1 MTDISPYNVLDIHR
15 NCTIDEVKNKFKK
28 LAVQYHPDK
37 GGDKNIFNLLV
48 HSFKQ
53 IVKDINDK
61 NSDKDFQTLKTE
73 YKHSNNTDNNYVVA
87 NEEFHDKFNKYFN
100 ENKTVD
106 INFERG
112 YNNFINEPEIKTSQ
126 KHYKLKIYKEPEGNI
141 LSKLQFEE
149 LGTTIKDYSGKND
162 DIHKLQY
169 MDYQYAHTTS
179 KLIDPDMVKHRNEF
193 KSLNDIKQKRS
204 SENFSLTNEE
214 RTFYEKLSLMK
225 DRKEQKRIAKLQK
238 FDKYLDKHNSSLSQL
253 SIQ

>member
-1 MTDISPYNVLDIHR
+1 MSISPYNVLNI
-15 NCTIDEVKNKFKK
+15 NPNSTLDEVKNKFKK

-73 YKHSNNTDNNYVVA
+73 YKHSNATETKYVVA
-87 NEEFHDKFNKYFN
+87 NDNFQDKFNKYFN
-100 ENKTVD
+100 DNKTKD
-106 INFERG
+106 ANFERG
-112 YNNFINEPEIKTSQ
+112 YNNFISEPEVKTSE
-126 KHYKLKIYKEPEGNI
+126 KHYKLKKYKEPEGSI

-149 LGTTIKDYSGKND
+149 LGTTTKDYSGKND
-162 DIHKLQY
+162 NIHKLQY

-179 KLIDPDMVKHRNEF
+179 KLIDPDLVKHRNEF

-204 SENFSLTNEE
+204 SENFSMTDEE
-214 RTFYEKLSLMK
+214 KSYYDKLSLMK
-225 DRKEQKRIAKLQK
+225 DKKEQKRIANLHKY
-238 FDKYLDKHNSSLSQL
+238 DNYLDKHNSSISQL
-253 SIQ
+253 TIQ

>member
-1 MTDISPYNVLDIHR
+1 MQGISPYNVLNIHQ
-15 NCTIDEVKNKFKK
+15 NCTLDEVKNKFKR

-61 NSDKDFQTLKTE
+61 SSDKDFHTLKTE
-73 YKHSNNTDNNYVVA
+73 YKHTNNADTNYVVA
-87 NEEFHDKFNKYFN
+87 NDGFQDKFNKYFN

-106 INFERG
+106 TNFERG
-112 YNNFINEPEIKTSQ
+112 YSNFISEPDVKTSHT
-126 KHYKLKIYKEPEGNI
+126 HYKLKKYKEPEGSI

-149 LGTTIKDYSGKND
+149 LGSTTKDFSGKND

-179 KLIDPDMVKHRNEF
+179 KLIDPDMVKQRDEF

-204 SENFSLTNEE
+204 AENFSMTDEE
-214 RTFYEKLSLMK
+214 RNYYEKLSLLK
-225 DRKEQKRIAKLQK
+225 DRKEQKRIANLHKYE
-238 FDKYLDKHNSSLSQL
+238 KYLDRHNSSISQL

>member
-1 MTDISPYNVLDIHR
+1 M
-15 NCTIDEVKNKFKK
+15 KNQFKK

-53 IVKDINDK
+53 IIKDIKDK
-61 NSDKDFQTLKTE
+61 ESDKSFHTLKTE
-73 YKHSNNTDNNYVVA
+73 HKHSINTDTDYVVA
-87 NEEFHDKFNKYFN
+87 NDGFQDKFNRYFN
-100 ENKTVD
+100 ENKTKD
-106 INFERG
+106 TNFERG
-112 YNNFINEPEIKTSQ
+112 YDIFISEPEVKTSQ
-126 KHYKLKIYKEPEGNI
+126 KHYKLKKYKEPEGSV

-149 LGTTIKDYSGKND
+149 LGTTTKDYSGKND
-162 DIHKLQY
+162 NIHKLQY

-204 SENFSLTNEE
+204 SENFSMTDDEK
-214 RTFYEKLSLMK
+214 TYYEKLSVMN
-225 DRKEQKRIAKLQK
+225 DRKEQKRIANIHKY
-238 FDKYLDKHNSSLSQL
+238 DKYLDIHNTSISKL